1 MFPTQQEWASWMPQL
16 LTGLKVSLQ
25 VAGASIAIGL
35 VLGLALALGVMS
47 RRAWV
52 RALSLLVVEIGR
64 GAPALVLLQ
73 FVYFGLPN
81 AGLTL
86 GSFAASVVALA
97 WNTGAYTSEII
108 RASIQAIPQGQREAA
123 LALNLSPRSE
133 MMDVILPQAMR
144 IALPPLLGFAI
155 LIFQGTTLCF
165 TIALPELVSRAYNI
179 GSNTFRYLPAI
190 VAAGSLYVAICLPA
204 SAIVS
209 HMERRASRHATS

>member
-1 MFPTQQEWASWMPQL
+1 MFPTHQEWMSWMPQL
-16 LTGLKVSLQ
+16 LSGLGVSLQ

-35 VLGLALALGVMS
+35 MLGLALALGVMS
-47 RRAWV
+47 RRIWL
-52 RALSLLVVEIGR
+52 RTLSLLVVELGR

-73 FVYFGLPN
+73 FVYFGLPS
-81 AGLTL
+81 AGLML
-86 GSFAASVVALA
+86 GTFAASVAALA

-123 LALNLSPRSE
+123 VALNLGTRSE

-204 SAIVS
+204 SALVS
-209 HMERRASRHATS
+209 HLERRAARHATS

>member
-1 MFPTQQEWASWMPQL
+1 MFPTIEEWVDWMPEL
-16 LTGLKVSLQ
+16 LAGLSVSLR
-25 VAGASIAIGL
+25 VAGASIVLGL
-35 VLGLALALGVMS
+35 LLGLALALGVMS
-47 RRAWV
+47 RRGWV
-52 RALSLLVVEIGR
+52 QWLSLTVVEIGR

-81 AGLTL
+81 AGLTM
-86 GSFAASVVALA
+86 GTFAASVAALA

-108 RASIQAIPQGQREAA
+108 RASIQAIPEGQREAA
-123 LALNLSPRSE
+123 VALNLSPRSE
-133 MMDVILPQAMR
+133 MVDIILPQALR
-144 IALPPLLGFAI
+144 LALPALLGFAI

-204 SAIVS
+204 SLLVTQ
-209 HMERRASRHATS
+209 MERRTSKHATK